1 MPRPG
6 MNRRDVVSLIGSTVA
21 ASAWPLATRAQEG
34 ERMRRVGVLMSGG
47 EADSEQLARVA
58 AFREAF
64 EKLGWAEG
72 RNVRIDLRFAATD
85 PERVRS
91 YAAALLSQAPDVI
104 LANSTPVLEELLKQ
118 SRSVPIVFNG
128 VSDPVSA
135 GFVPSLARP
144 GGNITGFSAFE
155 YSIGGKWLEILK
167 EAAPATKRVAVL
179 LFRDDPSW
187 SRYLAPIE
195 ALAPSFGVQLT
206 NVFLGDAAEPERT
219 LEAFARE
226 PDGGLIVTNN
236 PKAMAQRELIG
247 TVAARLRLPAVYP
260 ARAYVSSGG
269 LMSYGIDPVDPF
281 RRAAAYVDRILRGEK
296 PADMPVQQPD
306 KYEFVVNLKAAR
318 ALGLTLPLPLIG
330 RTDEVIE

>member
-1 MPRPG
+1 MK
-6 MNRRDVVSLIGSTVA
+6 RREFITLLGGAMACWPFA
-21 ASAWPLATRAQEG
+21 AHAQPG
-34 ERMRRVGVLMSGG
+34 ERMRRIGVLVAGG
-47 EADSEQLARVA
+47 EDDPDQLVRVT

-85 PERVRS
+85 PQRVRS

-118 SRSVPIVFNG
+118 SRSIPIVFTG

-135 GFVPSLARP
+135 GFVPNLARP

-155 YSIGGKWLEILK
+155 YTIGGKWLEILK
-167 EAAPATKRVAVL
+167 EAVPAAKRVAVL
-179 LFRDDPSW
+179 LFRGDPSW

-206 NVFLGDAAEPERT
+206 NIFLDDPVELERT
-219 LEAFARE
+219 LEEFARD
-226 PDGGLIVTNN
+226 PIGGLVVTNN

-247 TVAARLRLPAVYP
+247 TLAARLHLPAVYP
-260 ARAYVSSGG
+260 ARVYVTGGG

-281 RRAAAYVDRILRGEK
+281 RRAASYVDRILRGEK
-296 PADMPVQQPD
+296 PADMPVQQPT

-318 ALGLTLPLPLIG
+318 ALGLILPLPLIG